1 MTHRSKNHRDTR
13 NKKECE
19 IATYK
24 TRAEIISQ
32 NPARDGE
39 DELLTSAK
47 VCAIVGISTTTLSR
61 WNTESPP
68 RIPFLRLSKGNYRWR
83 KSELEAYLDRQ
94 HVDRRKIE
102 RRSGNVGSPIQ
113 RRTADRRYADR
124 GIDKLAI

>member
-1 MTHRSKNHRDTR
+1 MTRRSRNDRITR

-24 TRAEIISQ
+24 TRAEIIAQ
-32 NPARDGE
+32 NPVREGD

-68 RIPFLRLSKGNYRWR
+68 RIPFVRLSKGNYRWR
-83 KSELEAYLDRQ
+83 KSDLEAYLQRQ
-94 HVDRRKIE
+94 QVDRRKGDRRSGSSEFAIE
-102 RRSGNVGSPIQ
+102 RRA
-113 RRTADRRYADR
+113 ADRRDIDR
-124 GIDKLAI
+124 GSGKLRD

>member
-1 MTHRSKNHRDTR
+1 MTHRSKNDRITR

-24 TRAEIISQ
+24 TRAEIIAQ
-32 NPARDGE
+32 NPVREGD

-68 RIPFLRLSKGNYRWR
+68 RIPFVRLSKGNYRWR
-83 KSELEAYLDRQ
+83 KSDLEAYLQRQ
-94 HVDRRKIE
+94 QVDRRKGDRRSGSSEFAIE
-102 RRSGNVGSPIQ
+102 RRA
-113 RRTADRRYADR
+113 ADRRDIDR
-124 GIDKLAI
+124 GSGKLRD